1 MPKLDLSLTES
12 ELDSFL
18 GGQRTVRLATSGP
31 DGLPHVVPLWYVWY
45 DATMFMNSTLGNV
58 TIRNLHGNP
67 RVAGIVD
74 DGEGYEELRGA
85 LLHGMVEPAD
95 GDPRIQAVSDLWSR
109 KYMGGG
115 PLPYGRWKNRVWL
128 RMVPD
133 RIKSWDFRK
142 IPEAKERSGS
152 KSDAGRG

>member
-1 MPKLDLSLTES
+1 MLKLDLSLTES

-58 TIRNLHGNP
+58 TIRNLHTNP